1 MPRTVLIGDV
11 HVCTDELEDLLERVR
26 FVEGTDRLVLV
37 GDLLVR
43 GPDVHGT
50 LALIRRV
57 GGRAARG
64 NHEEK
69 LLGWRRRKKDLGP
82 DHLRVAREL
91 SGGEWRFLEALPLW
105 IDLPEHDLRVVHA
118 GVVPGVPIARVP
130 AEALLKMRTVDARGR
145 WSDDADGGTL
155 WGNLYTGP
163 PHVVFGHYARSE
175 PQLHA
180 WATGLDTG
188 CVYGGKLTAMVL
200 GEGQTVPRGEAARSL
215 LRSVP
220 ALRTYYD
227 KGSR

>member
-1 MPRTVLIGDV
+1 
-11 HVCTDELEDLLERVR
+11 
-26 FVEGTDRLVLV
+26 
-37 GDLLVR
+37 
-43 GPDVHGT
+43 
-50 LALIRRV
+50 
-57 GGRAARG
+57 
-64 NHEEK
+64 
-69 LLGWRRRKKDLGP
+69 
-82 DHLRVAREL
+82 
-91 SGGEWRFLEALPLW
+91 
-105 IDLPEHDLRVVHA
+105 
-118 GVVPGVPIARVP
+118 
-130 AEALLKMRTVDARGR
+130 MRTVDARGR